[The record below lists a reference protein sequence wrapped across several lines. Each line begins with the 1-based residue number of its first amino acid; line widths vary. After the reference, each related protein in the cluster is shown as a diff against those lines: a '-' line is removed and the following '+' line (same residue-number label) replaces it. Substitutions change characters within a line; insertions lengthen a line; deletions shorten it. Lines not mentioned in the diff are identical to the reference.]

1 MPTSKFI
8 LLDEASFEDIKPKI
22 EFLES
27 QGYDTLSAGF
37 CYQLGD
43 RFYCSM
49 AKHKEAQNFKSLNDE
64 IRIQSDKDF
73 FNT

>member
-1 MPTSKFI
+1 MPSIKFI

-22 EFLES
+22 EFFES
-27 QGYDTLSAGF
+27 QGYHVMSGGF
-37 CYQLGD
+37 CYQQGD
-43 RFYCSM
+43 RFYCRM
-49 AKHKEAQNFKSLNDE
+49 AIHDEAHNESLRDE